1 MCGWHVGHAQL
12 NLNGP
17 NKAESGQQHTTHLS
31 QCKGANPLIYIKK
44 RNRVVTERVR
54 DTEIQDE
61 NGGEMKIKGF
71 LSFILEEIQEFIDL
85 KS

>member
-1 MCGWHVGHAQL
+1 MI
-12 NLNGP
+12 
-17 NKAESGQQHTTHLS
+17 AESEQQRTAHLS
-31 QCKGANPLIYIKK
+31 QRKGANPLIYKK

-54 DTEIQDE
+54 GAKIQDE

-85 KS
+85 KSCK

>member
-1 MCGWHVGHAQL
+1 MVHPQL

-17 NKAESGQQHTTHLS
+17 NKAESGQQRTAHLS
-31 QCKGANPLIYIKK
+31 QCKGANPLIYKK
-44 RNRVVTERVR
+44 RNRVVTERVIGAK
-54 DTEIQDE
+54 IQDE

-85 KS
+85 KSCK